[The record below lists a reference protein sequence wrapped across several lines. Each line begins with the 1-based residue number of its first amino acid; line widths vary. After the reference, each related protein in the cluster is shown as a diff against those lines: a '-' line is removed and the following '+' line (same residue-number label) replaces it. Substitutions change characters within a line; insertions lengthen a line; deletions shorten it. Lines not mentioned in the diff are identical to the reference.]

1 MSDLT
6 SLLRRFDVSDS
17 RQALWESCG
26 LLPSVAGR
34 EGENWIASSQYD
46 RLVELTLTK
55 FDWNVGPHL
64 PDDLFAPTIAAEL
77 GAFSCLT
84 QGAGSHSS
92 PASPLW
98 AQLLPVWLSAR
109 SDGGHLALSSRW
121 NEIDIDG
128 YRAYSLNV
136 ALNAIAAKSVER
148 HKSLA
153 ASRSAL
159 FARSANYMGSKAVL
173 SSQLLD
179 IVDATEAVDTT
190 MVDLMC
196 GSGVMAAAFARQ
208 FPTIASDAQEFC
220 RLLGLVQ
227 GGGMTL
233 ARGEAVAQQVIDG
246 ARRRFNELSDEV
258 RRSIDVETQ
267 LVNSELSV
275 GDPES
280 LFQQMRERLTI
291 WDKSNFGSLDAV
303 SAAYRS
309 GRLLGHLYG
318 GVFFGDRQAAEL
330 DCLRQSISDISDET
344 ERRWALGALVCAAS
358 ACAYTYGGHFAQPKL
373 DISDSGKA
381 RGDIYEALKQRSLSI
396 THEFFTRLT
405 SLALESENVEHAVS
419 VIAGPWEA
427 AIPTVARTTGKSP
440 VCVYIDPPYTRDE
453 YSRYYH
459 VLEALVRYQPQAVSG
474 KGRLPKR
481 GSEGRFASKFSGRRA
496 DLMEAEI
503 ARAIQTCLAQG
514 WNCLWSYS
522 NSGVASING
531 TLARLEGHAKTVDV
545 FRMDHSYKA
554 QGKRGPKQVVE
565 YAIHLRPSD

>member
-1 MSDLT
+1 MLT
-6 SLLRRFDVSDS
+6 
-17 RQALWESCG
+17 A
-26 LLPSVAGR
+26 A
-34 EGENWIASSQYD
+34 
-46 RLVELTLTK
+46 K

-64 PDDLFAPTIAAEL
+64 PDDLFAPTIVAEL

-84 QGAGSHSS
+84 QGAAAPSS
-92 PASPLW
+92 SASPLW
-98 AQLLPVWLSAR
+98 MQLLPLWLADSANPAGQAPGK
-109 SDGGHLALSSRW
+109 SWH
-121 NEIDIDG
+121 ETDIDA
-128 YRAYSLNV
+128 YRAYSLS
-136 ALNAIAAKSVER
+136 APLNAIAARSIER
-148 HKSLA
+148 HRSLA

-159 FARSANYMGSKAVL
+159 FARSANYMGSKAAL
-173 SSQLLD
+173 ASQLLD
-179 IVDATEAVDTT
+179 IVDATEAPGTT

-196 GSGVMAAAFARQ
+196 GSGVMASAFAKQ

-227 GGGMTL
+227 GGGMTH
-233 ARGEAVAQQVIDG
+233 ARGEEVAQRVIQG
-246 ARRRFNELSDEV
+246 ARRRFNELGDDVRQSIEDE
-258 RRSIDVETQ
+258 SQ
-267 LVNSELSV
+267 LVNSELAV
-275 GDPES
+275 GAPEA
-280 LFQQMRERLTI
+280 LLHRLRERLAR
-291 WDKSNFGSLDAV
+291 WDTESLGSIEVVARAH
-303 SAAYRS
+303 SS

-330 DCLRQSISDISDET
+330 DCLRQSISDLTDET
-344 ERRWALGALVCAAS
+344 ERKWALGALVCAAS

-381 RGDIYEALKQRSLSI
+381 RGDISEALKQRSLSI

-405 SLALESENVEHAVS
+405 SLATESENVEHSVS
-419 VIAGPWEA
+419 LIAGPWEE
-427 AIPTVARTTGKSP
+427 AIPSIARETGHNP

-503 ARAIQTCLAQG
+503 ARAIQAVLAQG

-522 NSGVASING
+522 NTGVASING
-531 TLARLEGHAKTVDV
+531 TLAHLDGHAKAADV
-545 FRMDHSYKA
+545 FCMEHIYKA

-565 YAIHLRPSD
+565 YAIHLRPAG

>member
-1 MSDLT
+1 MSNLP
-6 SLLRRFDVSDS
+6 SLLRRIDVSEP
-17 RQALWESCG
+17 RQALWIACG
-26 LLPSVAGR
+26 LLPSIDAR
-34 EGENWIASSQYD
+34 EGENWIATSQYD
-46 RLVELTLTK
+46 RLVELALAK

-64 PDDLFAPTIAAEL
+64 PDDLFAPTVVAEL
-77 GAFSCLT
+77 GAFSCLAR
-84 QGAGSHSS
+84 GAGSPSS
-92 PASPLW
+92 STSPLW
-98 AQLLPVWLSAR
+98 LQLLPLWLSAR
-109 SDGGHLALSSRW
+109 ADSRHFAQSLRW
-121 NEIDIDG
+121 NELDIDC

-136 ALNAIAAKSVER
+136 ALNSIAARSVER
-148 HKSLA
+148 QKSLA

-179 IVDATEAVDTT
+179 IVDATEASDTT

-227 GGGMTL
+227 GGGMTS
-233 ARGEAVAQQVIDG
+233 ARGEEVAQRVIDG
-246 ARRRFNELSDEV
+246 ARRRFNGLSDEV
-258 RRSIDVETQ
+258 HRSIDEESQ
-267 LVNSELSV
+267 LVNSELAF
-275 GDPES
+275 GDPEV
-280 LFQQMRERLTI
+280 LLQKFRERLARWETG
-291 WDKSNFGSLDAV
+291 NLGSLDAV
-303 SAAYRS
+303 IEAHRS

-330 DCLRQSISDISDET
+330 DCLRQSISDLSDET
-344 ERRWALGALVCAAS
+344 EQKWALGALVCAAS

-373 DISDSGKA
+373 DITDVGKV
-381 RGDIYEALKQRSLSI
+381 RGDIYEALKQRSLSV

-405 SLALESENVEHAVS
+405 SLATESENVEHAVS
-419 VIAGPWEA
+419 VVAGPWED
-427 AIPTVARTTGKSP
+427 AIPTIVRATGNSP

-459 VLEALVRYQPQAVSG
+459 VLEAVVRYQPQAVSG

-481 GSEGRFASKFSGRRA
+481 GSVGRFASKFSGRRA

-503 ARAIQTCLAQG
+503 ARAIQACLAQG

-522 NSGVASING
+522 NTGVASING
-531 TLARLEGHAKTVDV
+531 TLARLEGHAKTADV
-545 FRMDHSYKA
+545 FCMDHRYKA

-565 YAIHLRPSD
+565 YAIHLRPSG

>member
-1 MSDLT
+1 MKDLT
-6 SLLRRFDVSDS
+6 SLLRPADVSEP

-26 LLPSVAGR
+26 LLPSVAAR
-34 EGENWIASSQYD
+34 EGENWVATSQYD
-46 RLVELTLTK
+46 RLIELTLAK

-64 PDDLFAPTIAAEL
+64 PDDLFAPTVVAEL

-84 QGAGSHSS
+84 QGAGSHS
-92 PASPLW
+92 PASQLW
-98 AQLLPVWLSAR
+98 MQLLPLWLSAGA
-109 SDGGHLALSSRW
+109 DGIHLAQRSRW
-121 NEIDIDG
+121 NEIDING

-136 ALNAIAAKSVER
+136 ALNAIAARSVER
-148 HKSLA
+148 HRSLA

-173 SSQLLD
+173 ASQLLD
-179 IVDATEAVDTT
+179 IVDATEVPDTT

-220 RLLGLVQ
+220 RLLGLIQ
-227 GGGMTL
+227 GGGMTHF
-233 ARGEAVAQQVIDG
+233 RGEEVAQRVIDG
-246 ARRRFNELSDEV
+246 ARRRFNSLSDEV
-258 RRSIDVETQ
+258 RRSIDEESQ
-267 LVNSELSV
+267 LVNSELAV

-280 LFQQMRERLTI
+280 FLHQLRERLDNWEI
-291 WDKSNFGSLDAV
+291 GNLGSLDAV
-303 SAAYRS
+303 CAAHRS

-330 DCLRQSISDISDET
+330 DCLRQSISDLSDEI

-373 DISDSGKA
+373 DISDSGKT
-381 RGDIYEALKQRSLSI
+381 RGDIYEALKQRSLSV

-405 SLALESENVEHAVS
+405 NLAAESENIEHAVS
-419 VIAGPWEA
+419 VVAGPWEV
-427 AIPTVARTTGKSP
+427 AIPSVARTAGSNP

-459 VLEALVRYQPQAVSG
+459 VLEAVVRYQPLAVSG

-503 ARAIQTCLAQG
+503 ARAIQACLAQG

-522 NSGVASING
+522 NTGVASING
-531 TLARLEGHAKTVDV
+531 TLARLEGHAKAADV
-545 FRMDHSYKA
+545 FCMDHRYKA

-565 YAIHLRPSD
+565 YAIHVRSAV

>member
-1 MSDLT
+1 MSDST
-6 SLLRRFDVSDS
+6 SLLRRFDASES

-26 LLPSVAGR
+26 LLPSVDAR
-34 EGENWIASSQYD
+34 EGENWIATSQYD
-46 RLVELTLTK
+46 RLIQLTLAK
-55 FDWNVGPHL
+55 FYWNLGPQL
-64 PDDLFAPTIAAEL
+64 PDDLFAPTVVAEL

-84 QGAGSHSS
+84 QGAGSPSS

-98 AQLLPVWLSAR
+98 MQLLPLWLSTR
-109 SDGGHLALSSRW
+109 SDGGHHTPNSRW

-136 ALNAIAAKSVER
+136 ALNAIAAGSVER
-148 HKSLA
+148 HKNLA

-173 SSQLLD
+173 ASQLLD
-179 IVDATEAVDTT
+179 IVDATEAAGTT

-196 GSGVMAAAFARQ
+196 GSGVMASAFARQ

-227 GGGMTL
+227 GGGMTH
-233 ARGEAVAQQVIDG
+233 ARGEEVAQRVIQG

-258 RRSIDVETQ
+258 RRSIDDESQ
-267 LVNSELSV
+267 LINSELAA
-275 GDPES
+275 GDPEA
-280 LFQQMRERLTI
+280 LLHQLRERLALWETE
-291 WDKSNFGSLDAV
+291 NLGSLDAV
-303 SAAYRS
+303 TTAHRS
-309 GRLLGHLYG
+309 GRLIGHLYG

-330 DCLRQSISDISDET
+330 DCLRQSIADLSDDT
-344 ERRWALGALVCAAS
+344 DRKWALGALVCAAS

-373 DISDSGKA
+373 DISDAGKA
-381 RGDIYEALKQRSLSI
+381 RGDISEALKQRSLSI

-405 SLALESENVEHAVS
+405 SLAAESENVKYAVS
-419 VIAGPWEA
+419 LVAGPWED
-427 AIPTVARTTGKSP
+427 AIPTIARTKGRGP

-459 VLEALVRYQPQAVSG
+459 VLEAVVRYQPQAVSG

-503 ARAIQTCLAQG
+503 ARAIQACLAEG

-522 NSGVASING
+522 NTGVASING
-531 TLARLEGHAKTVDV
+531 TLARLEGHAKTADV
-545 FRMDHSYKA
+545 FCMDHRYKA

-565 YAIHLRPSD
+565 YAIHLRPGS